1 PSESEQILTSVI
13 EVSRASHEDSVV
25 YQTYLSS
32 VNESPHDIFKSE
44 SEREIAINILR
55 ELVTSAY
62 KKELSR

>member
-1 PSESEQILTSVI
+1 MKVSKFLLSVI
-13 EVSRASHEDSVV
+13 DVSRASHEDSVV

-32 VNESPHDIFKSE
+32 VNESLMIYLKVKVKE
-44 SEREIAINILR
+44 KLAINILR

>member
-1 PSESEQILTSVI
+1 
-13 EVSRASHEDSVV
+13 
-25 YQTYLSS
+25 
-32 VNESPHDIFKSE
+32 E

>member
-1 PSESEQILTSVI
+1 
-13 EVSRASHEDSVV
+13 
-25 YQTYLSS
+25 
-32 VNESPHDIFKSE
+32 SE

>member
-1 PSESEQILTSVI
+1 
-13 EVSRASHEDSVV
+13 
-25 YQTYLSS
+25 
-32 VNESPHDIFKSE
+32 SPHDIFKSE